1 MLRRLGGGDW
11 GLLAGA
17 LPESDDEIDN
27 EDPALLI
34 EKELLVV
41 GSDLDSSY
49 HCDVVADLVA
59 VFFLFDCM
67 PKIACNT

>member
-1 MLRRLGGGDW
+1 MR
-11 GLLAGA
+11 
-17 LPESDDEIDN
+17 IQHF
-27 EDPALLI
+27 LI

-67 PKIACNT
+67 PKIARNT